1 MWILIGRKHSVHST
15 AWGPSVQPAYFSM
28 PPDGYR
34 NGAWKFI
41 LRYWQVFYMGGS
53 GAWAIPNVSNRLL
66 DKVLGTEDR
75 SSLVREREYIHK
87 RINNNNTKWRILI
100 PGKWYSKSVEG
111 KGNISLM
118 VLGKLVLLVDFII
131 IEYSPSPLP
140 YWPLFC
146 QAHLRGRITLLTHG
160 CQCWSYDLHHPIK
173 CEWRRLCHVWGEAL
187 IIKVQIDHL
196 SFSAVGMS

>member
-1 MWILIGRKHSVHST
+1 MRFSYVRYHFTTDKMYSSKPLCLDCTACYLCIFSIYLPIALVMNIWAISNFPFSELLIVILINDSS
-15 AWGPSVQPAYFSM
+15 WSP
-28 PPDGYR
+28 
-34 NGAWKFI
+34 
-41 LRYWQVFYMGGS
+41 GS
-53 GAWAIPNVSNRLL
+53 H
-66 DKVLGTEDR
+66 
-75 SSLVREREYIHK
+75 LVREKEYIHK
-87 RINNNNTKWRILI
+87 RINNNNTKWHILI

-131 IEYSPSPLP
+131 IEYSSPPLP
-140 YWPLFC
+140 YWTHFC

>member
-1 MWILIGRKHSVHST
+1 MWKKRLE
-15 AWGPSVQPAYFSM
+15 
-28 PPDGYR
+28 
-34 NGAWKFI
+34 FI
-41 LRYWQVFYMGGS
+41 RMKRF
-53 GAWAIPNVSNRLL
+53 
-66 DKVLGTEDR
+66 KVRREKDR

-187 IIKVQIDHL
+187 IIKVQIDRSVCLWGFEVFRCEFILFTQLRTHWI
-196 SFSAVGMS
+196 S